1 MEFVPVDA
9 GPEGGLGDVV
19 LIGFMRRG
27 CVVAVVLL
35 EDQGRV
41 GCGAFHV
48 AVPFA
53 GPFHVLLGHAA
64 VVEEHELDL
73 GVDAALEPVAVAR
86 DGALRLQSGFE
97 EAEER
102 AVAEEA
108 FEPEVRVPE
117 RQVGPPP
124 SACACGGLGVVGI
137 VLGEG
142 AFGQQVLPALVPCVE
157 RLAPSG
163 GRLGVVDAGE
173 HVGELLERP
182 AGLEPG
188 FAAQVRSGVSLHVHQ
203 AALDPGLRPD
213 LRTCFPDALHA
224 VAHEHVGR
232 CDPFEQRT
240 VRGRALPVAPL
251 PCKRLAVLPVDG
263 YQQAPVADV
272 GAVGHDDMVH
282 DTVRADAWGE
292 VPAPSDA
299 PAEGARVALQ
309 TTLRRRLQQPVEEQA
324 QRGRAASRPDA
335 DGRGRLARVALP
347 ALATVAVMAVLA
359 HRQAAD
365 GAFAGSF
372 RSCSHGTIQ
381 RPRTGAK
388 RRYLRQNRK

>member
-124 SACACGGLGVVGI
+124 S
-137 VLGEG
+137 
-142 AFGQQVLPALVPCVE
+142 
-157 RLAPSG
+157 G

-173 HVGELLERP
+173 HVGELLELP
-182 AGLEPG
+182 AGLEPV

-203 AALDPGLRPD
+203 AALDQGLQPD

-263 YQQAPVADV
+263 YQQALVADV